1 MGPSWVLHPG
11 RLGCE
16 QGRLRFNKETIATM
30 IVLLLALIGLFLLFV
45 GMLGVA
51 IYADHHK
58 RRLPR

>member
-1 MGPSWVLHPG
+1 MQGLR
-11 RLGCE
+11 RLD
-16 QGRLRFNKETIATM
+16 KETIATM

-45 GMLGVA
+45 GMLGVT